1 MIVFDS
7 SWEQEVVHEDSE
19 RRVVLILDIWHPD
32 YIYTST
38 RILRVI
44 DYHCHFCEPQNI
56 NPYALRQCACI
67 CTIICANINDV
78 RMSTQCAR
86 ARLDPR
92 VR

>member
-38 RILRVI
+38 RILRSLI
-44 DYHCHFCEPQNI
+44 MISLSFLRAAIHMR
-56 NPYALRQCACI
+56 YALRQCA
-67 CTIICANINDV
+67 CANINDV